1 MLKIIDLKILLCA
14 IALLLFSSPLLA
26 QVGLA
31 EIPQQYKQFV
41 GENDSIVNVT
51 QLHKFFDKLKA
62 LQQGDSGIVRIVHI
76 GDSHIQAD
84 ILTGMM
90 RQLFQQNFG
99 NAGRGL
105 IAPLR
110 IAKTNEPAD
119 YRLSSDNKWEIAS
132 IRKTQNL
139 FLPGVAGVSVQSKD
153 TIIGFRLKTNFRNDT
168 VNAFN
173 KIDFVANNTSKYPL
187 IFIKDSLSEVRALG
201 VIENDTLS
209 TVHLPKLVN
218 DIEIYTSNDLRLD
231 AMLLYNGKSGVLYHN
246 IGINGGHISDY
257 NRSKKMFEQMK
268 LLQPDLVIVSL
279 GTNEGV
285 VRSIS
290 SDRII
295 SDLKMLQSNFTT
307 AHIDAPLL
315 IVAPFDNYY
324 RRKNFNPYL
333 ATVKR
338 AMELFSKQN
347 NIAFADMYNITGGYK
362 SAAKWKRA
370 GLLRADGVH
379 YAREG
384 YELQGMLL
392 FNVLMNNY
400 FIYAD

>member
-1 MLKIIDLKILLCA
+1 MAFLFIA
-14 IALLLFSSPLLA
+14 IPNNA
-26 QVGLA
+26 QVRLA
-31 EIPQQYKQFV
+31 NIAQQHKHFV
-41 GENDSIVNVT
+41 GQNDSIVNVA
-51 QLHKFFDKLKA
+51 QLYGFFDKLKA
-62 LQQGDSGIVRIVHI
+62 LQQGDSGIVRILHI

-84 ILTGMM
+84 ILTGTM

-105 IAPLR
+105 VAPLR

-132 IRKTQNL
+132 IRKAQNP
-139 FLPGVAGVSVQSKD
+139 FMPGVSGVSIESKD
-153 TIIGFRLKTNFRNDT
+153 TIISLRLKTNFRNDT
-168 VNAFN
+168 DNAFN
-173 KIDFVANNTSKYPL
+173 KIDFLGNNTSKYPL
-187 IFIKDSLSEVRALG
+187 IFIKDSLDEVRALA
-201 VIENDTLS
+201 VFDNDSLS
-209 TVHLPKLVN
+209 TVHLPKLLN
-218 DIEIYTSNDLRLD
+218 NIEIFTSNDVRLD

-257 NRSKKMFEQMK
+257 NRSPRLFEQLK
-268 LLQPDLVIVSL
+268 LLQPDIIIVSL

-285 VRSIS
+285 ISSIS
-290 SDRII
+290 TDRII
-295 SDLKMLQSNFTT
+295 SDLQTFTT
-307 AHIDAPLL
+307 NCSKAKISAPLL
-315 IVAPFDNYY
+315 LLTPFDNYF
-324 RRKNFNPYL
+324 RRKNYNLHL
-333 ATVKR
+333 ATVR
-338 AMELFSKQN
+338 RGMLQFANQQQ
-347 NIAFADMYNITGGYK
+347 IALADMYAHTGGYK
-362 SAAKWKRA
+362 SAAKWRNA